1 MTSNA
6 VNEAFIRC
14 YVLEIVDNS
23 LVDVYEGVSSTFV
36 QDLKLQGSN
45 LVHHTI

>member
-6 VNEAFIRC
+6 VNEAFILFN
-14 YVLEIVDNS
+14 VLEIVDNS
-23 LVDVYEGVSSTFV
+23 LDVYEGVPSTFV
-36 QDLKLQGSN
+36 QDLKLQCSK